1 VASRYLVASREK
13 TTETTTDRD
22 DAREFVLLPHLLLR
36 KYTSWSL
43 VDDDVESYLTNDSEE
58 KRRGGE
64 NLSRVDE
71 APRVKWPLPLWRGG
85 EERSEA
91 KSLSRTKEKA

>member
-43 VDDDVESYLTNDSEE
+43 VDDVESYLTNDSEE
-58 KRRGGE
+58 KRRGEE

-71 APRVKWPLPLWRGG
+71 APRVKWSLPLWRE